1 MPAKIIVK
9 SGYIKNVQ
17 HMANALDYAG
27 NKIEAQLAVM
37 EDGSTV
43 EASAADLIAGE
54 ENLARI
60 RVTLKSGRT
69 INLKPE
75 QYRQKVRD
83 LQKPHQEQVLH
94 WEGGEKAFSSEDYI
108 KYIAYRPSV
117 EKAPDRKHGL
127 FTLDGD
133 ADMELEKE
141 RLKEHQDS
149 VMWSHIISLER
160 PDAERTGYDHRAAW
174 QNLVTAKS
182 MEIAKLYSIDP
193 KNLVVNAAYHN
204 KDHHP
209 HLHLYFYSTDPREG
223 IVRDMQYASARLK
236 SLFFNEIFRD
246 DVSYLKA
253 TRTDQRGQ
261 LEARLEEL
269 LRSIQNQNYRPP
281 KEVCDKLLELS
292 VDLQEYKGK
301 NVYAF
306 HKPQIKAQVDEIV
319 ELMVSKD
326 RHLSRLFDAYL
337 ATQQEF
343 VEQYQEDPE
352 KITARM
358 EEFREHFFHPRPAQ
372 RGKQGTGDRAV
383 LHNEILRYAATLEES
398 VLTLPP
404 KPKKHKSSG
413 TTAKKKQ
420 SAEEILN
427 SEVYGALRASVKE
440 GDAPRPLE
448 NEVTTLYNE
457 IKDDEF
463 ATAYSYVPLDAKAET
478 RGLLRRMADA
488 SEPFRN
494 ALQAYLQKQ
503 QKDSGNPEITL
514 DQLEKKFFDPG
525 WRDNRYLH
533 DTIVR
538 FSKKL
543 EEQRAVIN
551 YNSKVFF
558 SLPDTFRENGD
569 KEQLAK
575 LTELNALVAKIPN
588 EDLGFRELEKPLQ
601 EKITGML
608 AGILNSK
615 EEIRIPEEVKQALL
629 HPDDLTPV
637 TFQNTITK
645 FAKKLEQH
653 RAVTEHNHEVYS
665 VLSDSFSEEGSQLL
679 KALEQLHKLAKEVPP
694 EKLSYYQQDIDL
706 RAPANGI
713 LTQVFDSGKV
723 HVQEDLQHEFLS
735 PDELTPMGFQ
745 NTIFRFAKKLP
756 VHRTVAQLRQEVFSS
771 LLESLNEESTNPVLR
786 GQLAELYDLLADI
799 PNDQLAFRKL
809 DEPVR
814 EQVSE
819 ILAELLNSKEEIQIP
834 DEVKQ
839 DLLHPDELTPL
850 GLQNTILRFAKKP
863 EEHKAVTQ
871 YNSAVYFSLSGS
883 LDENGD
889 AKLLAGLEDLHGL
902 LEDVSIGDLNFR
914 KLDDTA
920 KGKVTEMLE
929 SILNSKEEIKIP
941 AEVRQALL
949 HPDELTPLG
958 FQNTVLRFA
967 KKLEE
972 HKAIHAYNSDVFFS
986 LSSCLQEDGDP
997 ALEKML
1003 ETLAGQLQDV
1013 PDKELGYRKLDNEK
1027 KNAIHEILA
1036 YVLDH
1041 ENEIRLSPEL
1051 RGALLYPDEF
1061 TPLGFQNSILRF
1073 SKRLEEHK
1081 AVARY
1086 NSELYLA
1093 LSGALK
1099 ETGNPALRGLL
1110 EELHDLL
1117 ADIPNDQLAFRK
1129 LDEPVREQVSEILAD
1144 LLNSKE
1150 KIQISEGIKQALL
1163 NPDEQ
1168 TPLGFQNT
1176 ILRFGKKLE
1185 EHKAIATVRSDLYL
1199 LLSKNIGEQTEL
1211 DARLK
1216 ALGESLRAVPLP
1228 EDLDYRKMNPEQQQ
1242 AVVEILAKAL
1252 RGSGL
1257 PEQTLDA
1264 LLHPDELTPL
1274 GLQSMVIRFAE
1285 QYKQYR
1291 LASYLQRDLFMGLLK
1306 TTDNKSP
1313 LRQEL
1318 LALQGELRRAG
1329 DVSYPELPKEVQEQ
1343 INILLR
1349 KLLKDHPAAKQHSE
1363 LLAELFSPGKRTPTG
1378 LQNTVMRFARRYDEY
1393 VKRQIRQKAQY
1404 TAKLLLR
1411 SCAYAL
1417 ASLAREND
1425 RYNNQN
1431 RETDPED
1438 RLSGRNHP
1446 MQAWRNYRE
1455 PAYDYD

>member
-1 MPAKIIVK
+1 MI
-9 SGYIKNVQ
+9 
-17 HMANALDYAG
+17 
-27 NKIEAQLAVM
+27 
-37 EDGSTV
+37 
-43 EASAADLIAGE
+43 
-54 ENLARI
+54 
-60 RVTLKSGRT
+60 
-69 INLKPE
+69 
-75 QYRQKVRD
+75 
-83 LQKPHQEQVLH
+83 
-94 WEGGEKAFSSEDYI
+94 
-108 KYIAYRPSV
+108 
-117 EKAPDRKHGL
+117 
-127 FTLDGD
+127 
-133 ADMELEKE
+133 
-141 RLKEHQDS
+141 
-149 VMWSHIISLER
+149 
-160 PDAERTGYDHRAAW
+160 
-174 QNLVTAKS
+174 
-182 MEIAKLYSIDP
+182 
-193 KNLVVNAAYHN
+193 
-204 KDHHP
+204 
-209 HLHLYFYSTDPREG
+209 
-223 IVRDMQYASARLK
+223 
-236 SLFFNEIFRD
+236 
-246 DVSYLKA
+246 
-253 TRTDQRGQ
+253 
-261 LEARLEEL
+261 
-269 LRSIQNQNYRPP
+269 
-281 KEVCDKLLELS
+281 
-292 VDLQEYKGK
+292 
-301 NVYAF
+301 
-306 HKPQIKAQVDEIV
+306 
-319 ELMVSKD
+319 SKD

-343 VEQYQEDPE
+343 VEQYQEDPG
-352 KITARM
+352 KIAARM
-358 EEFREHFFHPRPAQ
+358 EEFREHFSHPRPAQ
-372 RGKQGTGDRAV
+372 RGKPGTGDRAV

-404 KPKKHKSSG
+404 IPKKHKSSG

-427 SEVYGALRASVKE
+427 SEVYGALRASVKD

-478 RGLLRRMADA
+478 RGLLHRMADA
-488 SEPFRN
+488 SEPFRY
-494 ALQAYLQKQ
+494 ALQEYLRKL
-503 QKDSGNPEITL
+503 QKDSQNPELTL

-538 FSKKL
+538 FAKKL
-543 EEQRAVIN
+543 AEQRAVIN
-551 YNSKVFF
+551 YNGAVFF

-569 KEQLAK
+569 KELLEK

-588 EDLGFRELEKPLQ
+588 EELGFRDLEKPLQ

-615 EEIRIPEEVKQALL
+615 KEIQIPEEVKQALL

-645 FAKKLEQH
+645 FSKKLEQH

-665 VLSDSFSEEGSQLL
+665 ALSDSFAEENSPLL
-679 KALEQLHKLAKEVPP
+679 RALERLHKLAKEILP
-694 EKLSYYQQDIDL
+694 EKLSYYEQDIDL

-713 LTQVFDSGKV
+713 LAQIFDSGKV
-723 HVQEDLQHEFLS
+723 HVPENLQHEFLR

-756 VHRTVAQLRQEVFSS
+756 VHQAVAQLRQEVFSS
-771 LLESLNEESTNPVLR
+771 LLESLDEETGSPALR
-786 GQLAELYDLLADI
+786 GQLAELYDLLHDT

-809 DEPVR
+809 DEPVQA
-814 EQVSE
+814 QVSE
-819 ILAELLNSKEEIQIP
+819 IVADLLNGKEEIP

-839 DLLHPDELTPL
+839 ELLHPDELTPL

-863 EEHKAVTQ
+863 EEHKAVSQ
-871 YNSAVYFSLSGS
+871 YNSAVYFALSEA
-883 LDENGD
+883 LDEDGD
-889 AKLLAGLEDLHGL
+889 TKLLADLEELHTL
-902 LEDVSIGDLNFR
+902 IADVQIGDLHFR
-914 KLDDTA
+914 KLNDDA
-920 KGKVTEMLE
+920 KSKITELLG
-929 SILNSKEEIKIP
+929 SILNSKEEIQIP

-972 HKAIHAYNSDVFFS
+972 HKAIHAYNSGVFFS

-1013 PDKELGYRKLDNEK
+1013 PDKELGYRKLDDEK

-1036 YVLDH
+1036 YVLDQ

-1061 TPLGFQNSILRF
+1061 TPLGFQNTILRF

-1099 ETGNPALRGLL
+1099 ETGNPALRGQL

-1117 ADIPNDQLAFRK
+1117 VDIPNDQLAFRK
-1129 LDEPVREQVSEILAD
+1129 LDEQVREQVSEILAD

-1150 KIQISEGIKQALL
+1150 EIQIPEEIKQALL
-1163 NPDEQ
+1163 NPD
-1168 TPLGFQNT
+1168 
-1176 ILRFGKKLE
+1176 
-1185 EHKAIATVRSDLYL
+1185 D
-1199 LLSKNIGEQTEL
+1199 
-1211 DARLK
+1211 
-1216 ALGESLRAVPLP
+1216 
-1228 EDLDYRKMNPEQQQ
+1228 
-1242 AVVEILAKAL
+1242 
-1252 RGSGL
+1252 
-1257 PEQTLDA
+1257 
-1264 LLHPDELTPL
+1264 LTPL

-1285 QYKQYR
+1285 QYEQYR
-1291 LASYLQRDLFMGLLK
+1291 LASYLQRDLFMRLLK

-1343 INILLR
+1343 VNTLLH
-1349 KLLKDHPAAKQHSE
+1349 KLLKNHPAAKQHSE
-1363 LLAELFSPGKRTPTG
+1363 LLAELISPGKRTPTA

-1411 SCAYAL
+1411 SCAYSL
-1417 ASLAREND
+1417 AKLARENE

-1431 RETDPED
+1431 RETNTDD

-1446 MQAWRNYRE
+1446 MQAWRNYKE